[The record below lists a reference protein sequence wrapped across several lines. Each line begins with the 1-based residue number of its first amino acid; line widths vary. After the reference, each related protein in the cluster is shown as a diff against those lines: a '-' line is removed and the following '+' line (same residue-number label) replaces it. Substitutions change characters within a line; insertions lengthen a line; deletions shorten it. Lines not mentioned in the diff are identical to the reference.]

1 MHLLQQ
7 LAASSTSSAGE
18 VADLLQLHRQAMDAE
33 QDDRLQLMAQVMMC
47 HCPFSC
53 RVPDLNQATLTA
65 VLNCRSVCC
74 TGTSR
79 ADSRKHA

>member
-18 VADLLQLHRQAMDAE
+18 VAELLQLHRQAMDAE
-33 QDDRLQLMAQVMMC
+33 QDDRLQLMAQVMC

-65 VLNCRSVCC
+65 VLNSLSASTVLYWDQQ
-74 TGTSR
+74 S
-79 ADSRKHA
+79 